1 MATILMESAA
11 AAAAAARRI
20 SREDEIGEPRPVTA
34 GHMEN
39 GQWIEEDRTV
49 TYGGVPLARVVVDS
63 RSVSPVTGAVR
74 HTPLGIEFPATRV
87 PTRAEFLAAA
97 PATDEEGLSL

>member
-1 MATILMESAA
+1 MLKSVAA
-11 AAAAAARRI
+11 AAATARFV

-39 GQWIEEDRTV
+39 GRWIEEDRTV
-49 TYGGVPLARVVVDS
+49 TYGGVPLVRVVVDS

-87 PTRAEFLAAA
+87 PSRAEFLAAA
-97 PATDEEGLSL
+97 PATDEEALAL